1 VGISTS
7 DEDHGICADANTKK
21 GKILSNKEIVTK
33 CWEVLAS
40 TCPDIYGQ
48 SIGPVPEVSVQK

>member
-1 VGISTS
+1 MRITVYAQTLIQKR
-7 DEDHGICADANTKK
+7 ARF
-21 GKILSNKEIVTK
+21 LSNKEIVTK